1 MKIIPAIDLKDGK
14 CVRLR
19 QGRMD
24 DETIYAHDPMKVAAK
39 WQESGAGLIHIV
51 DLDGAVG
58 GSPISFNIVKNI
70 ANALKIPVQIGGGI
84 RDRATAE
91 RYLSLVGVER
101 IILGTVAY
109 KDPDLVKALS
119 KEHPGRIA
127 VGIDAKLGMVAT
139 EGWVNVTTK
148 SAVELAR
155 DFEDAGVGAIIYTDI
170 SRDGMM
176 SGPNIGATMEIAA
189 AISIPVIAS
198 GGISSMKDIDAY
210 AEAEKEKKVE
220 LEGMIIGKA
229 LYTGAIDLRH
239 AVVRAKN
246 LEEDKQSE

>member
-24 DETIYAHDPMKVAAK
+24 DETIYAHDPIKVAAR

-58 GSPISFNIVKNI
+58 GLPTSFNIVKNI
-70 ANALKIPVQIGGGI
+70 NNALSVPVQIGGGI
-84 RDRATAE
+84 RDKATAE
-91 RYLSLVGVER
+91 RYLSLSGVER

-109 KDPDLVKALS
+109 KDPDFVKALS
-119 KEHPGRIA
+119 MEYPGRVA
-127 VGIDAKLGMVAT
+127 VGIDAKNGMVAT

-148 SAVELAR
+148 SAVDLAKG
-155 DFEDAGVGAIIYTDI
+155 FEDAGVSAIIYTDI

-176 SGPNIGATMEIAA
+176 SGPNINATMEIAGA
-189 AISIPVIAS
+189 VSIPVIAS
-198 GGISSMKDIDAY
+198 GGVSSIKDIDAY
-210 AEAEKEKKVE
+210 SVAEKEKAVR
-220 LEGMIIGKA
+220 LEGIIIGKA
-229 LYTGAIDLRH
+229 LYTGDIKLRH
-239 AVVRAKN
+239 AVVRAKK
-246 LEEDKQSE
+246 LEEEK

>member
-24 DETIYAHDPMKVAAK
+24 DETIYAHDPMQVAAK
-39 WQESGAGLIHIV
+39 WQECGAGLIHIV

-58 GSPISFNIVKNI
+58 GTAISFNIVKNI
-70 ANALKIPVQIGGGI
+70 VNALSVPVQIGGGI
-84 RDRATAE
+84 RDRAAAE
-91 RYLSLVGVER
+91 RYLSLAGVKR

-109 KDPDLVKALS
+109 KDPDLVRALS

-148 SAVELAR
+148 SAVELAM
-155 DFEDAGVGAIIYTDI
+155 DFEDVGVGAIIYTDI

-176 SGPNIGATMEIAA
+176 SGPNIEATMEIAE
-189 AISIPVIAS
+189 AITIPVIAS

-210 AEAEKEKKVE
+210 AEAEDEKNVK

-246 LEEDKQSE
+246 L

>member
-14 CVRLR
+14 CVRLK

-24 DETIYAHDPMKVAAK
+24 DETIFAHDPMKVASK
-39 WQESGAGLIHIV
+39 WKALGAEIIHIV
-51 DLDGAVG
+51 DLDGAINGIPV
-58 GSPISFNIVKNI
+58 SFSIVKDI
-70 ANALKIPVQIGGGI
+70 AISLGLPIQIGGGI
-84 RDRATAE
+84 RDRDTAG
-91 RYLSLVGVER
+91 RYLSLDGVER

-109 KDPDLVKALS
+109 KDPELVKALS
-119 KEHPGRIA
+119 KEYPGRIA
-127 VGIDAKLGMVAT
+127 VGIDAKEGMVAT

-148 SAVELAR
+148 SAVECAKG
-155 DFEDAGVGAIIYTDI
+155 FEDAGVGAIIYTDI

-176 SGPNIGATMEIAA
+176 SGPNIAATMEIALA
-189 AISIPVIAS
+189 VSIPVIAS

-210 AEAEKEKKVE
+210 AEAEKDKKVD

-229 LYTGAIDLRH
+229 LYTGAIELRH

-246 LEEDKQSE
+246 LEEEKDK